1 MNTDQ
6 KLWLL
11 FAYCAGIFTGVFMA
25 CVVVM
30 R

>member
-1 MNTDQ
+1 MNDHP
-6 KLWLL
+6 LWLL

>member
-6 KLWLL
+6 TLWLL

>member
-1 MNTDQ
+1 MNTDHQ
-6 KLWLL
+6 LWML